1 MRVSVVVITYNRR
14 DLVCETLDHL
24 LAQTR
29 PLDEIVVVD
38 DGSTDGS
45 PARLRDRYGDKI
57 HLIEQAN
64 AGVEGARKRGIEAA
78 SGDWVALCDSDDR
91 WHPDHLKRLCALAH
105 VAPDAGFL
113 FSNFDEFGP
122 KAKEGDKFSRMHDSF
137 WDGCGDLGDDFLLLP
152 EDAFDRLL
160 FQNPVFPTACMFRA
174 SDYQAV
180 GGINRAFKDVRAAD
194 ADLTRRLALQTR
206 VAGDRRVTVSIRKNG
221 ENISADTLESAM
233 GRITVLKD
241 NLQTGGIFDARRS
254 LIEKAIRDTAIEAML
269 SAFSA
274 RDMITFRKVAA
285 ELPFHDRTASLK
297 IRSLIAA
304 LPGPLHRPLF
314 YLYHMYGG

>member
-29 PLDEIVVVD
+29 TLDEIVVVD

-64 AGVEGARKRGIEAA
+64 AGVEGARKRGVEAA

-105 VAPDAGFL
+105 VVPDAGFL

-122 KAKEGDKFSRMHDSF
+122 KAKEGDKFSRIHDRF

-152 EDAFDRLL
+152 EDAFDRIL

-180 GGINRAFKDVRAAD
+180 GGINLAFKNVRAAD

-221 ENISADTLESAM
+221 ENISADTLESAI

-254 LIEKAIRDTAIEAML
+254 LIEKAIRQTAIEAMA
-269 SAFSA
+269 SAFAVRDIAAFQAVA
-274 RDMITFRKVAA
+274 RS
-285 ELPFHDRTASLK
+285 LPFGDRPTTLK
-297 IRSLIAA
+297 IRSLIAS
-304 LPGPLHRPLF
+304 LPGPLRQQVF
-314 YLYHMYGG
+314 RLYGLLAG